1 MFVPPLMFK
10 IVSLFHLDSC
20 WWGLTA
26 ETHPCFHPQKIMRCI
41 YLWVPVFLKIRFS
54 AMSVGVPVAWA
65 RASLTPEHGGAV
77 SACNGRTVHSR
88 GSLACAVFAS
98 SAPLHL
104 YSLHAGVGLALA
116 PTGSPAAHQRSARS
130 PHTVEQME
138 KNTQT
143 EYAVTPCY
151 SNWQRERH
159 TVEMCL
165 QSDKCEAGLSKSLS

>member
-1 MFVPPLMFK
+1 MLMRAYSWNAPMFSPTENNEVYLFVSASFFK
-10 IVSLFHLDSC
+10 N
-20 WWGLTA
+20 T
-26 ETHPCFHPQKIMRCI
+26 
-41 YLWVPVFLKIRFS
+41 IRYN
-54 AMSVGVPVAWA
+54 VCVCVPVAWA

-98 SAPLHL
+98 NAPLHL
-104 YSLHAGVGLALA
+104 YSLHAGVGSALA